1 LSLPVVVAG
10 FAFAPRITLYCRVK
24 GIVQRM
30 STTTSVPAI
39 PDVEAFRDLIY
50 DHYHKHGRCLPWRL
64 TRDPYRIL
72 ISEMMLQQTQVERV
86 LGKYEDFIDVFPDF
100 PSLAAAPFDQVL
112 LLWQGLGYNRRALSL
127 KRTAARITE
136 EFQGKLP
143 PSVDLLLTLPG
154 IGRTSASAIAAFA
167 FNMPVVFIETNIRT
181 VFIHVFFADKGHVAD
196 REIAPLLDRSLD
208 RADPRKWYYALM
220 DYGSMLKGAGEKVH
234 RKSTG
239 YRRQSPFEGSDRQV
253 RSAVL
258 KVLLRK
264 NTVSEA
270 ALAEMLGES
279 QERVQKVLA
288 GLKSDG
294 FISARE
300 DGFTI
305 TS

>member
-1 LSLPVVVAG
+1 
-10 FAFAPRITLYCRVK
+10 
-24 GIVQRM
+24 M

-39 PDVEAFRDLIY
+39 PDVDAFRDLIY
-50 DHYHKHGRCLPWRL
+50 DYYHTHGRRLPWRL

-72 ISEMMLQQTQVERV
+72 VSEMMLQQTQVERV

-100 PSLAAAPFDQVL
+100 PSLAAAPFDRVL

-127 KRTAARITE
+127 KRTAVRVTE
-136 EFQGKLP
+136 EFRGELP

-154 IGRTSASAIAAFA
+154 IGRASASAIAAFA

-181 VFIHVFFADKGHVAD
+181 VFIHLFFSDKGHVAD
-196 REIAPLLDRSLD
+196 REIVPLLERSLD
-208 RADPRKWYYALM
+208 RTEPRKWYYALM
-220 DYGSMLKGAGEKVH
+220 DYGSMLKGAGERVH

-258 KVLLRK
+258 KVLLDK
-264 NTVSEA
+264 KVVSEA
-270 ALAEMLGES
+270 ALSEMLGES
-279 QERVQKVLA
+279 PERVQKVLA
-288 GLKSDG
+288 GLKSEG
-294 FISARE
+294 FISVGE
-300 DGFTI
+300 KGFII